1 MSDSPLPSS
10 LPPGPLLSIIN
21 RARVIFL
28 NERLKPFK
36 LSAGQYPVF
45 MCLLKHPDITQDT
58 MARYFHLD
66 KGTIA
71 RTVKKMEDAEY
82 ISRRVDPD
90 NRRAFRLS
98 LTRKGYQ
105 MAPEIMAIDQEW
117 EQAVSCQL
125 TKEEKEQL
133 QKLLRQVA
141 SSSIQTIRA
150 LEGEN

>member
-1 MSDSPLPSS
+1 MSDSPVPSS
-10 LPPGPLLSIIN
+10 LPPGPLFSIIN
-21 RARVIFL
+21 RARVIYL
-28 NERLKPFK
+28 NERLKAFQ

-45 MCLLKHPDITQDT
+45 MCLLKHPGITQEA

-71 RTVKKMEDAEY
+71 RTVKKMEDAGY

-98 LTRKGYQ
+98 LTSTGYK
-105 MAPEIMAIDQEW
+105 MAQEIMAIDREW
-117 EQAVSCQL
+117 EQAVCFQL
-125 TKEEKEQL
+125 SAEEKEHL
-133 QKLLRQVA
+133 LALLRQVA
-141 SSSIQTIRA
+141 CVSIHTIRE

>member
-1 MSDSPLPSS
+1 
-10 LPPGPLLSIIN
+10 
-21 RARVIFL
+21 
-28 NERLKPFK
+28 
-36 LSAGQYPVF
+36 
-45 MCLLKHPDITQDT
+45 MCLLRHPDITQDT

-105 MAPEIMAIDQEW
+105 MAPEIIAIDQEW
-117 EQAVSCQL
+117 EQAVSSQL
-125 TKEEKEQL
+125 TKEEKEHL
-133 QKLLRQVA
+133 HVLLRQVA